1 MGWLY
6 VPGQPDS
13 SSESLSRLPGV
24 LAASCTSSGERKP
37 LRFWSLACRRDA
49 FTALLSGATCEP
61 STQQRG
67 VDAFISSLPDFRAN
81 RSASPASAESASRA
95 RPTSDGSGPSSE
107 SASSSASPR
116 SSSSRTST
124 DSSGTDS
131 RTSSETFEAWAL
143 SFSKACARR
152 RRLALRTSGNGSS
165 SSESTESGGGGSDGR
180 ARSSDLLPTPMASH
194 ADHRPAATPST
205 HSMSGRCLGAQVRH
219 GFPCL
224 RRSRSTLRT
233 QAARW
238 PTPVT
243 TDREDSARHT
253 IGADRSSH
261 SGTMLLDA
269 VRMWDPE
276 SSEIPGPADGQL
288 ALNPAFVDFLMGW
301 PGGWTELPIAS
312 ENPAST
318 SAATGSSRSKPRSRS
333 GTASKR
339 SRRLS
344 SHPDSS
350 DPAPAAWSSIGS

>member
-67 VDAFISSLPDFRAN
+67 VDAFISSLPDSRAS
-81 RSASPASAESASRA
+81 RSASPASAESASSEK
-95 RPTSDGSGPSSE
+95 PTSDGSGPSSE

-116 SSSSRTST
+116 PSSSRTST
-124 DSSGTDS
+124 DFSGTDS
-131 RTSSETFEAWAL
+131 RTSSETFEAWAS

-180 ARSSDLLPTPMASH
+180 ARSSDLLPTPT
-194 ADHRPAATPST
+194 ATSYGTTNNGFRNRETGETYAQAGKPSLET
-205 HSMSGRCLGAQVRH
+205 MVR
-219 GFPCL
+219 
-224 RRSRSTLRT
+224 
-233 QAARW
+233 RW
-238 PTPVT
+238 PTPIAM
-243 TDREDSARHT
+243 DREDTRRHT
-253 IGADRSSH
+253 GSTTSAANP
-261 SGTMLLDA
+261 GTTLLDA

-276 SSEIPGPADGQL
+276 SSEIPGPAGGQL